1 MEWLFLAQ
9 KSHLQRF
16 LQRTLSDVY
25 IESTISRRHLVS
37 EPRPLTMDA
46 GSQKYLSAGQMLADS
61 VHVIRFSD
69 SLYHSKHLRI
79 FIISYLNVIHIL
91 IC

>member
-1 MEWLFLAQ
+1 
-9 KSHLQRF
+9 
-16 LQRTLSDVY
+16 
-25 IESTISRRHLVS
+25 
-37 EPRPLTMDA
+37 MDA

-79 FIISYLNVIHIL
+79 FIIPCVNHCQRGAKPDEYRVRQSPGASGYCSGTQHPVSELQ
-91 IC
+91 